1 MKVKLFDAP
10 ENIDQ
15 KVVRLARVS
24 SDDPDNPNYKGLLKY
39 LIREGHWSPFDMM
52 NVVIEID
59 CPRDIGRQILRHTG
73 LKPQELSQRYADVGD
88 MLIEPRE
95 CRLQDLKNRQNSFV
109 CEDVELNAW
118 WNDAQD
124 SVVAL
129 VSALYDQA
137 LSKGIAKEC
146 ARVLLPEGL
155 TNSKMY
161 FNGSVRSWLFYCK
174 ARLHESTQKEHRQVA
189 EQVIAILA
197 TIAPETTAAFLDV
210 HCPTNMDEVLEYID
224 NKDQAL

>member
-1 MKVKLFDAP
+1 MLVKLFDAP

-15 KVVRLARVS
+15 KIVRLARVS
-24 SDDPDNPNYKGLLKY
+24 SENPDNPNYKGLLKY
-39 LIREGHWSPFDMM
+39 LLKEGHYSPFDMM

-88 MLIEPRE
+88 MLIKPRE

-109 CEDVELNAW
+109 CEDVELNEW
-118 WNDAQD
+118 WEQAQKEVLD
-124 SVVAL
+124 TASYFYTTAL
-129 VSALYDQA
+129 K
-137 LSKGIAKEC
+137 KGVAKEC
-146 ARVLLPEGL
+146 ARVLMPEGL

-161 FNGSVRSWLFYCK
+161 FNGSIRSWLFYCK

-189 EQVIAILA
+189 EQVIAVLSSV
-197 TIAPETTAAFLDV
+197 APDTTAAFLDV
-210 HCPTNMDEVLEYID
+210 HCPSIMEVALDTN
-224 NKDQAL
+224 NKQM